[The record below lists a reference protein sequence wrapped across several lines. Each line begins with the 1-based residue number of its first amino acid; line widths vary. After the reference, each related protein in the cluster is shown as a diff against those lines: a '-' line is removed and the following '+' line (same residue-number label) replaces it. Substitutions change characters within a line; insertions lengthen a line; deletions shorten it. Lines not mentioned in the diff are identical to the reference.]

1 MEDRLESA
9 GLNLNSRLLPNGV
22 NGGVKIEEWIISSSE
37 EALIREA
44 LRGVSAIRFRMGS
57 LVQLIDLALFLGDE
71 ELATRMDGSDTT
83 EESLS
88 CTE

>member
-1 MEDRLESA
+1 MEDKVESV
-9 GLNLNSRLLPNGV
+9 GLNLISLLLPNGV

-37 EALIREA
+37 DALRREA
-44 LRGVSAIRFRMGS
+44 LRGVSAIRFRIGS
-57 LVQLIDLALFLGDE
+57 LVQFIDLDFFFGDE
-71 ELATRMDGSDTT
+71 ELSLRMEGSDTT